1 MGVGKSI
8 HALIVY
14 ESIYGNT
21 HEVANAVAEGLRES
35 VDAVVVRAPDVQ
47 RENLAGVALIVAG
60 GPTHG
65 HGLSRPQLRE
75 AGLKGAVSAGEEV
88 DAGAEGPWLR
98 EWLTSLDPR
107 TAWATS
113 FDTRY
118 DAPELLT
125 GHASKGIMRKLEQ
138 KGLRRLAEPES
149 FLVTGGNQLLPG
161 ELERARAWGRILAQ
175 KLMRAAPG
183 SVRSTSGS

>member
-1 MGVGKSI
+1 M
-8 HALIVY
+8 VY

-21 HEVANAVAEGLRES
+21 HAVADAIADGLRES
-35 VDAVVVRAPDVQ
+35 VEAMVVRSADLQ
-47 RENLAGVALIVAG
+47 RQSLAGVAPIVAG

-75 AGLKGAVSAGEEV
+75 AGVKGAVSAGEEV
-88 DAGAEGPWLR
+88 DPGAEGPGLR
-98 EWLTSLDPR
+98 EWLASLDAGP
-107 TAWATS
+107 ASAAS

-149 FLVTGGNQLLPG
+149 FLVTGENHLLPG
-161 ELERARAWGRILAQ
+161 ELERAHAWGGALAQ
-175 KLMRAAPG
+175 KLQRAAPG
-183 SVRSTSGS
+183 SVRPSSGT

>member
-1 MGVGKSI
+1 MENSKAT
-8 HALIVY
+8 HALVVY

-35 VDAVVVRAPDVQ
+35 VDAVVVRAADVQ
-47 RENLAGVALIVAG
+47 RENLAGIALIVAG

-75 AGLKGAVSAGEEV
+75 AGVKGAVSAGEEV
-88 DAGAEGPWLR
+88 DPGAEGPWLR

-149 FLVTGGNQLLPG
+149 FPVTGQNQLLPG
-161 ELERARAWGRILAQ
+161 ELERARVWGRTLGH
-175 KLMRAAPG
+175 KLQQAAPS
-183 SVRSTSGS
+183 SVRPSYGS